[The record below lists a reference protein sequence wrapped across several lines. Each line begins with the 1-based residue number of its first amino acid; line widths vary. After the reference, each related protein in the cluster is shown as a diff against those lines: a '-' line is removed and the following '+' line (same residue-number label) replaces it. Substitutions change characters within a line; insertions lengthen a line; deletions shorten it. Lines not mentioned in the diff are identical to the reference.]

1 MKMDIR
7 KKAMSAMMKEAP
19 AQMMMKKKPAMKVA
33 IKVGPAGEMPEGEE
47 MESPEMEEEDKA
59 GEGYEQM
66 MVSPEEKKM
75 LMEMRGESEGED
87 SQMHANKGLMM
98 PKGPSM
104 MAPKPKGY

>member
-33 IKVGPAGEMPEGEE
+33 IKVGPAGEMPEDSE
-47 MESPEMEEEDKA
+47 MESPEMEQEEEQKA

-75 LMEMRGESEGED
+75 LLEMRGESEGGD
-87 SQMHANKGLMM
+87 MHANKGMMM

-104 MAPKPKGY
+104 MLAKKGY